1 MSYGLTQKWRHIADV
16 IRSEI
21 DRQLYRPGDQLP
33 TVVILAERFGVN
45 RHTVRRALDSL
56 QQSGLVSMEQG
67 RGTFVADTRIAHRP
81 AQRLGLDL
89 SGGLLAPQE
98 GDDSDVGRRVRHT
111 RLGLEKTQPTLELR
125 SLFDAPETEAFWHL
139 RLLTY
144 LNEEPLCVS
153 DHFLRV
159 RRFADLDASL
169 ERARHDV
176 AACLAEHGF
185 KNLRRTETGVQ
196 AAMASPDQQHR
207 LNLAP
212 NQPILLTSGLD
223 ADPKTGDL
231 LQYQVTAWPAQRV
244 YFLHQAAQGSDG
256 NGQHRQPQGGVYNQ
270 DHEKSA
276 HQPGGYHDV
285 LGARVRP
292 SNSVG
297 FAAE

>member
-81 AQRLGLDL
+81 PHRLGLDMA
-89 SGGLLAPQE
+89 GGLLAEVADAQGPSEAAQE
-98 GDDSDVGRRVRHT
+98 H
-111 RLGLEKTQPTLELR
+111 RLIHSRLALEKAQPTSELCA
-125 SLFDAPETEAFWHL
+125 LFGVRETEAFWHL

-144 LNEEPLCVS
+144 LNSEPLCVS

-169 ERARHDV
+169 ERANHDV
-176 AACLAEHGF
+176 AASLVEHGF
-185 KNLRRTETGVQ
+185 THVSRRETGVQ
-196 AAMASPDQQHR
+196 AAMATPDQQHR
-207 LNLAP
+207 LNLSP

-223 ADPKTGDL
+223 EDAKSGEL

-244 YFLHQAAQGSDG
+244 YFMQQAG
-256 NGQHRQPQGGVYNQ
+256 
-270 DHEKSA
+270 HEA
-276 HQPGGYHDV
+276 
-285 LGARVRP
+285 
-292 SNSVG
+292 SNSDQSRRENGYEKAFVG
-297 FAAE
+297 TATGSSNAPSSAVVQ